1 MNSHCIRIHQ
11 KRRFYDKNSTMF
23 NPNTFDA
30 FGLQNQNKNHI
41 YISDMQHI
49 YKVAITPTVQN
60 KLTIH

>member
-1 MNSHCIRIHQ
+1 
-11 KRRFYDKNSTMF
+11 MF